1 MIVVSNIYC
10 NVVGM
15 KYCLSC
21 VCSVD
26 SLSVV
31 DLGAG
36 VKHRKVVSLAEGTEK
51 ASSLE
56 VSSSVPLCTCT

>member
-1 MIVVSNIYC
+1 MVSNIY
-10 NVVGM
+10 VSI
-15 KYCLSC
+15 KYSNCLSC

-56 VSSSVPLCTCT
+56 VSSQYHYVPVRK